1 MRFAAAFLLGAFVL
15 GAPDLVHLSLSPRS
29 AAASTFVE
37 LSLAE
42 LVSKSTLVVA
52 ATPLDSRSL
61 WEDSEGGHGR
71 RIVTYTRLQVDRVVD
86 GPVASGELWVRTL
99 GGQVDDIGQHV
110 DGEAVLPYQQ
120 PSLLFLR
127 ARPDGT
133 HAVVGMGQGSYPL
146 EAPSLGSPL
155 RIAPPRALGRLVPKV
170 VPQGQVAPSPSDLP
184 ARLALAGQTLDAAAK
199 LVQAERRL
207 HAP

>member
-1 MRFAAAFLLGAFVL
+1 VRFGPAVLLCAFALGT
-15 GAPDLVHLSLSPRS
+15 PDLVHLSLSPRS

-52 ATPLDSRSL
+52 VTPLDSRSL

-71 RIVTYTRLQVDRVVD
+71 RIITYTRVRVDRILD
-86 GPVASGELWVRTL
+86 GQVSGEIWVRTL

-110 DGEAVLPYQQ
+110 EGEAVLPAEK
-120 PSLLFLR
+120 PLLLFLR

-133 HAVVGMGQGSYPL
+133 HAVVGMGQGNYPL
-146 EAPSLGSPL
+146 EAPSAGGPL
-155 RIAPPRALGRLVPKV
+155 RIVPPRALGRLVSKV
-170 VPQGQVAPSPSDLP
+170 QAQGQVALSQSDLP

>member
-1 MRFAAAFLLGAFVL
+1 VRFGPAVLLSAL
-15 GAPDLVHLSLSPRS
+15 ALATPDLVHLSLSPRS

-52 ATPLDSRSL
+52 VTPLDSRSL
-61 WEDSEGGHGR
+61 WEDSEGGRGR
-71 RIVTYTRLQVDRVVD
+71 RIITYTRVRVDRILD
-86 GPVASGELWVRTL
+86 GQVSGEIWVRTL

-110 DGEAVLPYQQ
+110 EGEAVLPAEQ
-120 PSLLFLR
+120 PLLLFLR
-127 ARPDGT
+127 ARTDGT
-133 HAVVGMGQGSYPL
+133 HSVVGMGQGNYPL
-146 EAPSLGSPL
+146 EAPSTGGPM
-155 RIAPPRALGRLVPKV
+155 RITLPRALGRLVSKV
-170 VPQGQVAPSPSDLP
+170 QAQGQVALSQSDLP
-184 ARLALAGQTLDAAAK
+184 ARLSLAGQTLDAAAK